1 MFLDI
6 AKKIWGNIRD
16 MFFMKKNVSRVLDV
30 YEDLFTFRQGDKSL
44 EDYYNNFKGMIDKSN
59 QHHPLTNDIEVL
71 KNSVKNYM
79 QVSFRSQLSTQTT
92 SRIATSRRREHFL
105 SAKYILMC

>member
-1 MFLDI
+1 MSLESLTC
-6 AKKIWGNIRD
+6 
-16 MFFMKKNVSRVLDV
+16 MKTCLLSGKA
-30 YEDLFTFRQGDKSL
+30 TSL

-59 QHHPLTNDIEVL
+59 QHHLLTNDIEVL